1 MNHQKLPKKK
11 PSNRWLYLISFASQ
25 MGITIYVFIW
35 IGKKLDLYFEYEHR
49 TFVIVFTLL
58 GVAFSMFNLNRQLK
72 KLNS

>member
-1 MNHQKLPKKK
+1 
-11 PSNRWLYLISFASQ
+11 

-35 IGKKLDLYFEYEHR
+35 MGKKIDLYFEYEHKV
-49 TFVIVFTLL
+49 FVIVFTLL